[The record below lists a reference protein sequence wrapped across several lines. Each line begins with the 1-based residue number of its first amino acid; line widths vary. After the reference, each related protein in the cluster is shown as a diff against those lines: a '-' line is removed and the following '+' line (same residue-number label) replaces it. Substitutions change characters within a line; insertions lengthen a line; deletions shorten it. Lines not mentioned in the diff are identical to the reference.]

1 MAKRRHYVLPHSS
14 VVGKKPSVYDAS
26 SAPAGVMKSELAVN
40 IANENEFLATQNV
53 SGNIVTWWPVFE
65 KGNSDNT
72 FVKDSVIA
80 SNGTLKVQ
88 NVGEVA
94 LGYNNTSSQ
103 ESASDKTTWNNNSG
117 TTLFSIGN
125 GTDTANTSNAFEVR
139 RDGTTIVGGNLKVVV
154 DDGMVDVVNLIV
166 EDEKVTSAALNDLN
180 TRKADRTEIP
190 DVSGYFDS
198 VSYDSTEKK
207 IFFYNDNVQKGYVD
221 ATDFIKDGMVD
232 SVTVKDVEI
241 SGETVN
247 CLVITFN
254 TDSGKEDINIP
265 IEDIFDSNLYYTKT
279 ECDNLFGKVD
289 DVLVNNVSVVTN
301 KVATI
306 PTATTSEYGVV
317 IVDTELDSAS
327 TNPVSNAAITNEIL
341 DNELIVSS
349 ALVDLDE
356 RISEHSSNT
365 LVHVT
370 SEEKEAWNSKQGSLE
385 YYTENTQSYN
395 SKLDNGSCSIELDSI
410 DAGTIIIN
418 ATHTVISDG
427 VNNDFVVGSGV
438 SVATR
443 NNDKF
448 MYNGNEVVTKADIA
462 SSTGYGLVMVDEEL
476 DNVSTNPVTNEAVSK
491 MFEKVEKV
499 TAAALNDLEERKQ
512 DALTIDT
519 ELDSESQ
526 NPVTN
531 AAITSMLEKEEEV
544 IAASLNDLD
553 ERTVSLE
560 IQMDEK
566 TTENMKMDGYVIVQ
580 DYDDSAITSSD
591 TINQAFVKVESKIH
605 DNELVISSALNS
617 INSVLNKVELFANES
632 DLSSLE
638 EGKLGFVYNTLCLYI
653 KFNGRT
659 IKFTGTELT

>member
-265 IEDIFDSNLYYTKT
+265 ITDIFDSNLYYTKT

-289 DVLVNNVSVVTN
+289 DVFVNNVSVVTN

-341 DNELIVSS
+341 NNELTVSS

-356 RISEHSSNT
+356 RINEHSSNT